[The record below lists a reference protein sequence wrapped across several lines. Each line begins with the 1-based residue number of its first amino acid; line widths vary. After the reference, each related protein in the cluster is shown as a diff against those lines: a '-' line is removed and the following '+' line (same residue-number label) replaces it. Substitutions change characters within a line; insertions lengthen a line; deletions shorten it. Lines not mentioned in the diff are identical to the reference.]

1 MTARTWER
9 LLVCAE
15 WALMALVRIRAAILR
30 RYRMC
35 AAQTEALNR
44 CRGCGCVD
52 THACIEISLC
62 EWTEPDLCSACAD
75 GEPLCL

>member
-1 MTARTWER
+1 MTAWTLTWMLTGTEW
-9 LLVCAE
+9 LLV
-15 WALMALVRIRAAILR
+15 ALVQVRAVLLR
-30 RYRMC
+30 RYRRC
-35 AAQTEALNR
+35 AAQADALNR
-44 CRGCGCVD
+44 CRECGCVD

>member
-1 MTARTWER
+1 MTER
-9 LLVCAE
+9 LIVIIE
-15 WALMALVRIRAAILR
+15 WALVALVRIRAVLIERQR
-30 RYRMC
+30 RV
-35 AAQTEALNR
+35 AAQAEALHR
-44 CRGCGCVD
+44 CRACGCVD